1 MAKIEKYKYVD
12 ENGTVWDGGVEAE
25 RLVKLHG
32 DKQYLNKYGVS
43 NVSRERWNTAQSYER
58 SEWME
63 RGTFLSDD
71 RNLFHKEVF
80 DGYDS
85 LTDVDAKSFIE
96 LGCGPF
102 TNARVILE
110 KFPNIEQI
118 TLLDPLANDYLNHAN
133 CTYKKSRLNVGRSEI
148 DVNLIASSIEDSNI
162 KDTFDVVV
170 MINVLE
176 HCFDIPKIFDVV
188 DEILNKDGIFIYA
201 DVQFDIETIQKITEF
216 KYNAG
221 HPIRLTEEYIGNI
234 LDTKYTQLFS
244 KTSYEEVAGM
254 DAEERYFIGRKR

>member
-1 MAKIEKYKYVD
+1 MTILITR
-12 ENGTVWDGGVEAE
+12 TV
-25 RLVKLHG
+25 R
-32 DKQYLNKYGVS
+32 
-43 NVSRERWNTAQSYER
+43 
-58 SEWME
+58 
-63 RGTFLSDD
+63 
-71 RNLFHKEVF
+71 
-80 DGYDS
+80 
-85 LTDVDAKSFIE
+85 I
-96 LGCGPF
+96 
-102 TNARVILE
+102 
-110 KFPNIEQI
+110 
-118 TLLDPLANDYLNHAN
+118 
-133 CTYKKSRLNVGRSEI
+133 LNVGRSEI